1 MERLNYWLFP
11 GFENIYLEDSYVL
24 SINAKTSIQILLEAV
39 LTENHSL
46 YTQPLPGE
54 QYCYRRM
61 TVNFPHPQTYDLVL
75 NNISPIADPD
85 GGVDYGNIDEFFR
98 ADDKYYLRGEW
109 GELTIV
115 SDPPILL
122 DENYLIVRNGENFI
136 QINKD
141 KISLCEW
148 KREREGVISLVYE
161 NDFGSDLCV
170 QIEAEQDPEGFEA
183 ALGYMNELDTGHTT
197 DITGGGELTFDKIK
211 QFYAHNF
218 NQENVQAF
226 SVDKIKQFYAHN
238 FNQEN
243 VQAFSV
249 KFPSS
254 AGHKYSISAITSDNK
269 LVQAFASSLE

>member
-1 MERLNYWLFP
+1 MERLNYWQLP

-24 SINAKTSIQILLEAV
+24 SINANTISIQILLEAV
-39 LTENHSL
+39 LTENHPL
-46 YTQPLPGE
+46 YTPALSGE
-54 QYCYRRM
+54 QYCYRQM
-61 TVNFPHPQTYDLVL
+61 TVKFPHPQTYDLVL

-85 GGVDYGNIDEFFR
+85 GSVDYGNIDDFFM

-115 SDPPILL
+115 SDPPRLV
-122 DENYLIVRNGENFI
+122 DENYLIVRNGEKFI

-141 KISLCEW
+141 KISFYEW
-148 KREREGVISLVYE
+148 KREEGVIGLLYE
-161 NDFGSDLCV
+161 NDLGSPLSV

-183 ALGYMNELDTGHTT
+183 ALGYMHELDTGHTT

-211 QFYAHNF
+211 QFYA
-218 NQENVQAF
+218 A
-226 SVDKIKQFYAHN
+226 N

-249 KFPSS
+249 KYPSS
-254 AGHKYSISAITSDNK
+254 AGNQYSISAITSDN
-269 LVQAFASSLE
+269 

>member
-1 MERLNYWLFP
+1 MERLNYWQLP

-24 SINAKTSIQILLEAV
+24 SINANTISIQILLEAV
-39 LTENHSL
+39 LTENHPL
-46 YTQPLPGE
+46 YTPALSGE
-54 QYCYRRM
+54 QYCYRQM

-75 NNISPIADPD
+75 NNISAIADPD
-85 GGVDYGNIDEFFR
+85 GSVDYGNIDEFFR

-109 GELTIV
+109 GKLTIV

-197 DITGGGELTFDKIK
+197 DITGGDELTFDKIK
-211 QFYAHNF
+211 QFYA
-218 NQENVQAF
+218 A
-226 SVDKIKQFYAHN
+226 N

-249 KFPSS
+249 KYPSS
-254 AGHKYSISAITSDNK
+254 AGNQYSISAITSDN
-269 LVQAFASSLE
+269 

>member
-1 MERLNYWLFP
+1 MERLNYWQLP

-24 SINAKTSIQILLEAV
+24 SINDNTISIQILLEAV
-39 LTENHSL
+39 LTENHPL
-46 YTQPLPGE
+46 YTPALSGE
-54 QYCYRRM
+54 QYCYRQM
-61 TVNFPHPQTYDLVL
+61 TVKFPHPQTYDLVV
-75 NNISPIADPD
+75 NNIRPIADPD
-85 GGVDYGNIDEFFR
+85 GSVDYGNIDDFFME
-98 ADDKYYLRGEW
+98 DDKYYLTGEW

-115 SDPPILL
+115 SDPPRLV
-122 DENYLIVRNGENFI
+122 DENSLIVRNGENFI

-161 NDFGSDLCV
+161 NDFGSPLYV

-211 QFYAHNF
+211 QSYAAQTFDKIKQPYAAQTFDKIKQYYAAQF

-226 SVDKIKQFYAHN
+226 Y
-238 FNQEN
+238 
-243 VQAFSV
+243 V
-249 KFPSS
+249 KYPSS
-254 AGHKYSISAITSDNK
+254 AGNQYSISAITSDN
-269 LVQAFASSLE
+269 

>member
-1 MERLNYWLFP
+1 MERLNYWQFP

-24 SINAKTSIQILLEAV
+24 SINAKTSIKILLEAV

-61 TVNFPHPQTYDLVL
+61 TVNFPHLQTYDLVL

-85 GGVDYGNIDEFFR
+85 GSIDYGNIDEFFMV
-98 ADDKYYLRGEW
+98 DDKYYLRGEW
-109 GELTIV
+109 GELAIV
-115 SDPPILL
+115 SDPPILF
-122 DENYLIVRNGENFI
+122 DVENYLIVRNGENFI

-141 KISLCEW
+141 KISISEW
-148 KREREGVISLVYE
+148 KREGVIGLVYE
-161 NDFGSDLCV
+161 NDFGSPLSV

-183 ALGYMNELDTGHTT
+183 ALGYMNELETGYAT

-211 QFYAHNF
+211 QYYAT
-218 NQENVQAF
+218 
-226 SVDKIKQFYAHN
+226 N

-249 KFPSS
+249 KYPSS
-254 AGHKYSISAITSDNK
+254 AGNQYSISAITSEK
-269 LVQAFASSLE
+269 

>member
-1 MERLNYWLFP
+1 
-11 GFENIYLEDSYVL
+11 
-24 SINAKTSIQILLEAV
+24 
-39 LTENHSL
+39 
-46 YTQPLPGE
+46 
-54 QYCYRRM
+54 M

-75 NNISPIADPD
+75 NNISAIADPD
-85 GGVDYGNIDEFFR
+85 GSVDYGNIDDFFME
-98 ADDKYYLRGEW
+98 DDKYYLRGEW

-115 SDPPILL
+115 SDPPRLV

-141 KISLCEW
+141 KISFYEW
-148 KREREGVISLVYE
+148 KREGVIGLVYE
-161 NDFGSDLCV
+161 NDFGSPLNV

-211 QFYAHNF
+211 QFYA
-218 NQENVQAF
+218 A
-226 SVDKIKQFYAHN
+226 N

-249 KFPSS
+249 KYPSS
-254 AGHKYSISAITSDNK
+254 AGNQYSISAITSDN
-269 LVQAFASSLE
+269 

>member
-1 MERLNYWLFP
+1 MERLNYWQLP

-24 SINAKTSIQILLEAV
+24 SINANTISIKILLEAV
-39 LTENHSL
+39 LTENHPL
-46 YTQPLPGE
+46 YTPALSGE
-54 QYCYRRM
+54 QYCYRQM
-61 TVNFPHPQTYDLVL
+61 TVYFPHPQTYDLVL
-75 NNISPIADPD
+75 NNISAIADPD
-85 GGVDYGNIDEFFR
+85 GSVDYGNIDVFFM

-115 SDPPILL
+115 SDPPRLV

-148 KREREGVISLVYE
+148 KRERGGVISLVYE
-161 NDFGSDLCV
+161 NDFGSPLSV

-183 ALGYMNELDTGHTT
+183 ALEYMNELDTGHTN

-211 QFYAHNF
+211 QFYPA
-218 NQENVQAF
+218 
-226 SVDKIKQFYAHN
+226 N

-249 KFPSS
+249 KYPSS
-254 AGHKYSISAITSDNK
+254 AGNQYSISAIPSDN
-269 LVQAFASSLE
+269 

>member
-1 MERLNYWLFP
+1 MERLNYWQFS

-24 SINAKTSIQILLEAV
+24 SINAKTSIQILLETV

-85 GGVDYGNIDEFFR
+85 GSVDYGNIDEFFS
-98 ADDKYYLRGEW
+98 ADGKYYLRGEW

-122 DENYLIVRNGENFI
+122 DVENYLIVKNGENFI
-136 QINKD
+136 EINKE
-141 KISLCEW
+141 KISLFEW
-148 KREREGVISLVYE
+148 KRERKGVITLVYE
-161 NDFGSDLCV
+161 NTSGSPSSV
-170 QIEAEQDPEGFEA
+170 QIEAQKDPEGFA
-183 ALGYMNELDTGHTT
+183 AVLGYMGEIETGYTT
-197 DITGGGELTFDKIK
+197 EFTGGDLTFDKLK
-211 QFYAHNF
+211 QYYAANLNH
-218 NQENVQAF
+218 
-226 SVDKIKQFYAHN
+226 
-238 FNQEN
+238 EN

-249 KFPSS
+249 KYPSS
-254 AGHKYSISAITSDNK
+254 AGNKYSISAITS
-269 LVQAFASSLE
+269 

>member
-1 MERLNYWLFP
+1 MERLNYWQFP

-24 SINAKTSIQILLEAV
+24 SINDKTSIQILLEAV

-61 TVNFPHPQTYDLVL
+61 TVNFSHPETYDLVL

-85 GGVDYGNIDEFFR
+85 GSVDYGNIDDFFM

-115 SDPPILL
+115 SDPPRLV

-141 KISLCEW
+141 KINFYEW
-148 KREREGVISLVYE
+148 KREEGVINLLYK
-161 NDFGSDLCV
+161 NDFGSPLNV

-183 ALGYMNELDTGHTT
+183 ALGYMYERDRAHTT

-211 QFYAHNF
+211 QFYA
-218 NQENVQAF
+218 A
-226 SVDKIKQFYAHN
+226 N

-249 KFPSS
+249 KYPSS
-254 AGHKYSISAITSDNK
+254 AGNQYSISAITSNN
-269 LVQAFASSLE
+269 